1 MRRSSTP
8 LIAALGLAIATATF
22 AQEVADGAAAPV
34 AARNAADAPHDRG
47 AAGSHG
53 GPRAESP
60 VTLILYNRPIVT
72 FRTSFGMQNPAD
84 RAAGARRRVAAI
96 PPIEYDDEV
105 RTERSAEAVVVAIG
119 RHRVFAVTPGDV
131 DPPDLETAATEAEAA
146 AGRLHEALMA
156 MREGR
161 TLKLLLPKLGVALAK
176 TAAFVLF
183 FIGLIRLHR
192 VTRRTIPDWIIR
204 RLPTGRWMNVTPLS
218 PRQTLR
224 LLRKADLALFWAA
237 GLVLV
242 YVWLAMLLHSFPY
255 SRPWSAMLGS
265 FLFGSIRDV
274 AVGILRAMPGLFT
287 ALLILLAAR
296 IGTRFVR
303 VLFERVGTGQ
313 FEIPGIHADTAA
325 ASRWI
330 VNLLIWILAIVA
342 AYPFL
347 PGSDS
352 PAFKGI
358 SVMLGVLLSLGS
370 GSVISQVLSGLTLQY
385 ARALKPGEY
394 VRVGDHEGTVES
406 LAMFST
412 SIRTPRGELVVIPNS
427 VMVGSTTINYSRL
440 ADQGVEIGTSVT
452 IGYDAPWRQVHAMLI
467 MAADRTEGLLR
478 QPRPRVQQ
486 SALADFYVEY
496 TLLATIEQPDTRRR
510 VLSRLHANIQDV
522 FNEFGVQI
530 MSPNYEA
537 DRERPTWVPKERWN
551 EAPGDRLEE
560 LLRHPLA
567 KEAKG

>member
-1 MRRSSTP
+1 MRRSSTT
-8 LIAALGLAIATATF
+8 LVVALALVFAATTF
-22 AQEVADGAAAPV
+22 GQEAPVNAAAP
-34 AARNAADAPHDRG
+34 AARSGEESAASIQEAPATG
-47 AAGSHG
+47 EVQ
-53 GPRAESP
+53 RAEP
-60 VTLILYNRPIVT
+60 NATLSVYNRPIVT
-72 FRTSFGMQNPAD
+72 FKATLGAQTPAD
-84 RAAGARRRVAAI
+84 RVESARRRVAAI
-96 PPIEYDDEV
+96 ALIEYDDEIRAV
-105 RTERSAEAVVVAIG
+105 PSADGAVLTLG
-119 RHRVFAVTPGDV
+119 RHRLFAVTPGDV
-131 DPPDLETAATEAEAA
+131 DPPDLETATEEARSA
-146 AGRLHEALMA
+146 AGRLHEALAA

-161 TLKLLLPKLGVALAK
+161 TMRLLLPRLAAGLGA
-176 TAAFVLF
+176 TATFVL
-183 FIGLIRLHR
+183 LLVVLVRLHR
-192 VTRRTIPDWIIR
+192 ITRKTIPDWIIR
-204 RLPTGRWMNVTPLS
+204 RLPTGRWMTVTPLS

-224 LLRKADLALFWAA
+224 FLRRFDLALFWAA
-237 GLVLV
+237 GLFLT
-242 YVWLAMLLHSFPY
+242 YVWLATLLYSFPY
-255 SRPWSAMLGS
+255 SRPWSATLGV
-265 FLFGSIRDV
+265 FLFGTIRNV
-274 AVGILRAMPGLFT
+274 AVGILRALPGLFT

-296 IGTRFVR
+296 IGTRFVK
-303 VLFERVGTGQ
+303 VLFQRVETGQ
-313 FEIPGIHADTAA
+313 FEIPGIHADTAS

-370 GSVISQVLSGLTLQY
+370 GSVISQVLAGLTLQY

-394 VRVGDHEGTVES
+394 VRVGDSEGVVES

-452 IGYDAPWRQVHAMLI
+452 IGYDTPWRQVHAMLI

-478 QPRPRVQQ
+478 EPRPRVQQ

-496 TLLATIEQPDTRRR
+496 TLLATIERPDTRRR
-510 VLSRLHANIQDV
+510 VLSKLHANIQDA
-522 FNEFGVQI
+522 FNEYGVQI

-537 DRERPTWVPKERWN
+537 DREHPTWVPRERWN
-551 EAPGDRLEE
+551 AAPGDRLEE
-560 LLRHPLA
+560 LLEHPLR
-567 KEAKG
+567 EETKG